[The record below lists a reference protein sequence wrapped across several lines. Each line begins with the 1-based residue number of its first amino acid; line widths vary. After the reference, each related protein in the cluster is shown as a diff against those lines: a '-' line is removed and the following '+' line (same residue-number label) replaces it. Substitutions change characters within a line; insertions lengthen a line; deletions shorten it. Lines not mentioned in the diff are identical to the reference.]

1 MMRKWVVLLVLA
13 ALVFGW
19 GAPAR
24 AAESPQLDRALEWLL
39 TNQQA
44 DGGFTSGFSAGSDL
58 GATTEAVLA
67 FAAAGA
73 NPDAETSPLAYLETQ
88 VAAGT
93 LSDAAGLS
101 RAVMMAKALA
111 ADPRAIGGKDLVAA
125 LLGTQDKATGRFGD
139 SLYAHAYALLALHNA
154 GEPLP
159 AAAVELLI
167 AEQQEAGGWAMLG
180 GDEVADTNTTSL
192 AVQALLA
199 AGEEAAAKKAIAYFE
214 AVQNPDGGFP
224 WQNPSPYGTDT
235 DANSTAVVLQSLVA
249 LGEDPANWA
258 PEGASP
264 VDALLALWDAE
275 SGAYNWQ
282 LAMPGANVLAT
293 AQAVQALSGMTL
305 LDLSAPKTPL
315 FAAATGVPVATPAP
329 VVTPAPVPALPAS
342 GGHAPGVLLLWAG
355 AALLGSGLL
364 LRRHQA

>member
-1 MMRKWVVLLVLA
+1 MRKLAVLTMVLA
-13 ALVFGW
+13 LILSWSV
-19 GAPAR
+19 PAR
-24 AAESPQLDRALEWLL
+24 AEGIPQVDRALEWLS

-44 DGGFTSGFSAGSDL
+44 DGGFTSGFSDGSDL

-67 FAAAGA
+67 FAAAGV
-73 NPDAETSPLAYLETQ
+73 NPDADTSPLAYLETQ
-88 VAAGT
+88 VASGT

-111 ADPRAIGGKDLVAA
+111 ADPRAIGGKNLVAA

-167 AEQQEAGGWAMLG
+167 NEQQEAGGWAMLG

-199 AGEEAAAKKAIAYFE
+199 AGEEPAAKKAIAYFKG
-214 AVQNPDGGFP
+214 VQNPDGGFP

-235 DANSTAVVLQSLVA
+235 DANSTAVVLQTLVA
-249 LGEDPANWA
+249 LGEDLANWA

-264 VDALLALWDAE
+264 VDALLGLWDAE

-305 LDLSAPKTPL
+305 LDFSAPKTPL
-315 FAAATGVPVATPAP
+315 FAATATAPVATPAP
-329 VVTPAPVPALPAS
+329 AVTLAPVPVLPAS
-342 GGHAPGVLLLWAG
+342 GGQAPGVLLFWAG
-355 AALLGSGLL
+355 AALLGTGLL